1 MTRRIAIAAL
11 LIGLVLWLTPKLF
24 PTPPRPVAAK
34 TANGKA
40 AGVVPLPDSA
50 HPATTDNAAAA
61 PPNAA
66 PAVASGATAGAV
78 APGTQSM
85 PATSNGPGA
94 PADTTVIRDS
104 LGAIRFSSRGAT
116 IVGATMGKYRSL
128 QPGAPKGKPIELAR
142 SGEPLLSYQVATPA
156 GTTPLANA
164 AFTGAPLPGG
174 NGVQYN
180 ASTPAG
186 VVDIRYVVAP
196 DSYVVHVSGKVEGAP
211 AGSSLL
217 VTLPQG
223 LRSAEVDTL
232 DDMHHFAIAYKRKAS
247 DATGVPFTK
256 VDAGEKQEIRGPLT
270 WAVTKSKYFMV
281 AVAAPDSLHSFGD
294 MTITGGPR
302 ATKAVSHMTG
312 VVQVPLH
319 DGAFSFDVYAGPQE
333 WRRLRALGRDLDT
346 ANPYGGYLQKVVQPF
361 ATIVM
366 RALLWLHETFR
377 MSYGWVL
384 VLFGVMIRLL
394 TWPLNQS
401 AMRTSLKMQ
410 RIQPELQELQKRHKG
425 DPQRLNTEM
434 MKLYK
439 EHDMSPFSS
448 LAGCMPML
456 IPMPILFAL
465 FYVFQNT
472 IEFRGVPFLWLPDIS
487 LKDPYYILPVL
498 MGISMFILSWIG
510 MRNAPP
516 NPQTKM
522 MAYVMPIVMT
532 VIFFR
537 FPSGLNLYYT
547 VQNMVTIPQQWLL
560 AKERAKG
567 SNPRVMTPVSTPARV
582 RR

>member
-24 PTPPRPVAAK
+24 PTPPQKPVPK
-34 TANGKA
+34 PTAGSTSGA
-40 AGVVPLPDSA
+40 VPLPDTSA
-50 HPATTDNAAAA
+50 PVAAA
-61 PPNAA
+61 PTVPPTVAEAPN
-66 PAVASGATAGAV
+66 GATRAGQLPIA
-78 APGTQSM
+78 G
-85 PATSNGPGA
+85 PATGTRP
-94 PADTTVIRDS
+94 DTTVVRDS
-104 LGAIRFSSRGAT
+104 LGELRFSSRGAAL
-116 IVGATMGKYRSL
+116 IGATATRYRSL
-128 QPGAPKGKPIELAR
+128 HSGVDKGKPVELAR
-142 SGEPLLSYQVATPA
+142 AGEPLVSYQIATPA
-156 GTTPLANA
+156 GVIPLADA
-164 AFTGAPLPGG
+164 VFAGATVPGG
-174 NGVQYN
+174 RGITYS
-180 ASTPAG
+180 APTSAG
-186 VVDIRYVVAP
+186 NIDIRYSVVP
-196 DSYVVHVSGKVEGAP
+196 DSYVVHVSGTLSGAP
-211 AGSSLL
+211 LGSALL
-217 VTLPQG
+217 VNIPQG
-223 LRSAEVDTL
+223 LNSAEVDTL
-232 DDMHHFAIAYKRKAS
+232 DDINHFAIAYKRNAS
-247 DATGVPFTK
+247 DATGVAFTK
-256 VDAGEKQEIRGPLT
+256 VDAGERQDIRGPLT

-281 AVAAPDSLHSFGD
+281 AVAAPDTAHPFGD

-302 ATKAVSHMTG
+302 TSKVVTHMAG
-312 VVQVPLH
+312 VVQIPLR
-319 DGAFSFDVYAGPQE
+319 DGAFAFDIYAGPQE
-333 WRRLRALGRDLDT
+333 WKRLRALGRDLDT
-346 ANPYGGYLQKVVQPF
+346 ANPYGGFMQKVVQPF

-366 RALLWLHETFR
+366 RVLLWLRETFN

-401 AMRTSLKMQ
+401 AMRMSLKMQ
-410 RIQPELQELQKRHKG
+410 RVQPQLQELQKRHKG

-465 FYVFQNT
+465 FFVFQNT

-487 LKDPYYILPVL
+487 LKDPFYILPVM
-498 MGISMFILSWIG
+498 MGLSMFVLSWIG

-522 MAYVMPIVMT
+522 MAYIMPVVMT
-532 VIFFR
+532 VIFLN

-547 VQNMVTIPQQWLL
+547 VQNLVTIPQQWLL
-560 AKERAKG
+560 SRERAKG
-567 SNPRVMTPVSTPARV
+567 MPAVVVTPAPAARA